1 MSNMQIKPINHDD
14 ILWRKTID
22 YAKNC
27 SWKVGAF
34 LAEKMENNAFLG
46 WEKVFAA
53 LDGEDIAGYCT
64 LTQNDCIP
72 NVEYTPYIGFI
83 FVGEQYRGKRLSEK
97 MILFAMDYSKKLNFN
112 KVYIVSDHINL
123 YEKYGFAKIDEK
135 EVNGIGMQKVYMRII

>member
-1 MSNMQIKPINHDD
+1 MQIKPINRDD

-27 SWKVGAF
+27 SWKAGTF
-34 LAEKMENNAFLG
+34 LAEKMENNAFSG

-53 LDGEDIAGYCT
+53 LDGDNIAGYCT
-64 LTQNDCIP
+64 FIQKDCIS

-97 MILFAMDYSKKLNFN
+97 MISFAMDYSKKLNFN
-112 KVYIVSDHINL
+112 NVYIVSDHINL
-123 YEKYGFAKIDEK
+123 YEKYGFAKIDER
-135 EVNGIGMQKVYMRII
+135 EVSGMGIQKVYVKMVS

>member
-1 MSNMQIKPINHDD
+1 
-14 ILWRKTID
+14 
-22 YAKNC
+22 
-27 SWKVGAF
+27 
-34 LAEKMENNAFLG
+34 MENNAFSG

-53 LDGEDIAGYCT
+53 LDGDNIAGYCT
-64 LTQNDCIP
+64 LAQNDCIS

-112 KVYIVSDHINL
+112 NVYIVSDHINL

-135 EVNGIGMQKVYMRII
+135 EVNGMGMQKVYVKMVS